1 MNSYSTNSPQLMDS
15 ESSISQSNQD
25 ENMIILPSLAEVS
38 EDANEQVNSVVSSS
52 SQSQDTINNNNNNN
66 LDLLSGIK
74 ASYTNDDEYSRKRKN
89 LYNFDE
95 MPVTDMPTITDQAD
109 RDPWLENLSPQLRQ
123 LYLKKMRQELG
134 LLDDENTA
142 ENNDDDDADV

>member
-1 MNSYSTNSPQLMDS
+1 MNSYSTNSPQIMDS
-15 ESSISQSNQD
+15 ESSISQTNQD

-52 SQSQDTINNNNNNN
+52 SQSQDTINNNNN

-142 ENNDDDDADV
+142 ENNDDDADV

>member
-1 MNSYSTNSPQLMDS
+1 MNDYSTDTPIEASHETTPN
-15 ESSISQSNQD
+15 
-25 ENMIILPSLAEVS
+25 ENLIVLPSLEK
-38 EDANEQVNSVVSSS
+38 VNSDQNQIISSDS
-52 SQSQDTINNNNNNN
+52 TSN
-66 LDLLSGIK
+66 LDLSGIK
-74 ASYTNDDEYSRKRKN
+74 AGYTDEFSRQRKN

-134 LLDDENTA
+134 LLDEQDS
-142 ENNDDDDADV
+142 

>member
-1 MNSYSTNSPQLMDS
+1 MNSYSTNSPLDS
-15 ESSISQSNQD
+15 ESSISETNND

-38 EDANEQVNSVVSSS
+38 ENANEGVNVSP
-52 SQSQDTINNNNNNN
+52 QSQDTNNN

-74 ASYTNDDEYSRKRKN
+74 ASYTNDQYSRKRKN

-95 MPVTDMPTITDQAD
+95 MPITDMPTITDQAD

-134 LLDDENTA
+134 LLDEEDTLK
-142 ENNDDDDADV
+142 DDNMDV